1 MENNNN
7 TDQPGKAPR
16 RGIGNSLIVNILI
29 IGVVAALG
37 LWICYISIALFTKHG
52 QKDIVPNVENMSYT
66 DAIKKLHAAGFKID
80 IRDSLFRE
88 DVRPGF
94 VIEQFPKAKSV
105 VKPGRKIFLYINA
118 VNPKQVEID
127 NGTNRNEDALKGV
140 SLRQGLSRL
149 EELGF
154 KKVQIV
160 KVLGENDCIVKILS
174 NGRTVK
180 KGDKVPINSKII
192 VEVYDGRLQA
202 LRDSL
207 QNEELSR
214 SGNVYY
220 YNLEKGSEGYI
231 PSSEVYG
238 GGGGGESYSGGGGGG
253 SYTPPAQPSTPS
265 EGSENSQ
272 EEQEYEFV
280 E

>member
-207 QNEELSR
+207 QNEELSK

-238 GGGGGESYSGGGGGG
+238 GGGGESYSSGGGGG

>member
-1 MENNNN
+1 MENNNT
-7 TDQPGKAPR
+7 TDQPGKSPR

-29 IGVVAALG
+29 IGIVAALG

-118 VNPKQVEID
+118 VNPKQVVID
-127 NGTNRNEDALKGV
+127 DGTNHNEDALKGV
-140 SLRQGLSRL
+140 SQRQGLSRL

-192 VEVYDGRLQA
+192 VEVYDGRLTEI
-202 LRDSL
+202 RDSL
-207 QNEELSR
+207 QNEELSK

-238 GGGGGESYSGGGGGG
+238 SGGGESYNSGGG
-253 SYTPPAQPSTPS
+253 STYTPPAQPSTPS
-265 EGSENSQ
+265 EGNEKSQ